1 MRGPDGKFM
10 KAPSRD
16 YETVVWHSRMSPD
29 WVIEEG
35 ERIKGRL
42 AEGWGRAIER
52 LRLDVERMRK
62 SAVVRGS
69 NHRRRE

>member
-1 MRGPDGKFM
+1 
-10 KAPSRD
+10 
-16 YETVVWHSRMSPD
+16 MSPD

-52 LRLDVERMRK
+52 LRLDVERMRR
-62 SAVVRGS
+62 SAVLRGS

>member
-1 MRGPDGKFM
+1 
-10 KAPSRD
+10 
-16 YETVVWHSRMSPD
+16 MSPD

-42 AEGWGRAIER
+42 EEGWGRAIEW
-52 LRLDVERMRK
+52 LRRDVERMRK

-69 NHRRRE
+69 NHRRRET